1 MESAQPERCEHN
13 NTDGSS
19 EGCAYDRRDSVVC
32 ASADRPGWAWALRR
46 MRRRRR
52 RRQGAGRRPFEGRWW
67 RGVRRWRWEGARRR
81 RRPRRL
87 RRRPWRLRWPRR
99 REGARRKARRLPRR
113 RWLARRLRW
122 GRRRQRARRKARWL
136 PRWRWCSRRCGRTYD
151 GGNQEPARTKHRVNK
166 RALGVGAGLGRV
178 AHETECLNQGHRRL
192 HAGGRFQ
199 RTTSASGS
207 NLPLRAADRPEFKG
221 AVKRIHVRPV
231 RARVARAKAR
241 ARPWL
246 QRARLPPL
254 RAAYTSAATP
264 HWSSA
269 PIRASVPARCRTR
282 CCNCGSEGCDASR
295 HFPSSSCTPTS
306 RRQGG

>member
-151 GGNQEPARTKHRVNK
+151 GGNQEPARTKHRG
-166 RALGVGAGLGRV
+166 RVGAGLGRV

-192 HAGGRFQ
+192 HAGGRCQ
-199 RTTSASGS
+199 RTTSE
-207 NLPLRAADRPEFKG
+207 LPA
-221 AVKRIHVRPV
+221 
-231 RARVARAKAR
+231 
-241 ARPWL
+241 
-246 QRARLPPL
+246 
-254 RAAYTSAATP
+254 TSL
-264 HWSSA
+264 H
-269 PIRASVPARCRTR
+269 
-282 CCNCGSEGCDASR
+282 
-295 HFPSSSCTPTS
+295 
-306 RRQGG
+306 